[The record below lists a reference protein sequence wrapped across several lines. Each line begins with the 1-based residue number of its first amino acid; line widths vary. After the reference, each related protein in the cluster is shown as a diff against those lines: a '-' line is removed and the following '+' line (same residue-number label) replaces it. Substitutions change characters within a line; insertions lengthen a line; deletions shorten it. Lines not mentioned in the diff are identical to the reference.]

1 MDILSAAWP
10 HFFVLQVATHNM
22 SEDGCEAQKQGQA
35 ATALVTWTTAE
46 EKIDEM
52 EEELWKLRRKVEDSE
67 KMEAL
72 RDMLDERKADTL
84 VENEKKIREL
94 EKKLE
99 DSIKVRNN
107 LFDRDL
113 SGLAQ
118 VDGTSDDRGQSE
130 SQDRAGGWDPKEVE
144 RMNSEDIMR
153 RTVLARFVSAE
164 GLGRASFLQDIKER
178 VGLDN
183 LVALGIAGNSLEWHI
198 TTRTVQQAKELV
210 NAGELSAGGLKATL
224 SFLQAPSFRIRLFW
238 LPFYV
243 PNSQVI
249 AWLSDNYDVKAQEV
263 RMEKSAVGP
272 ISHVATLTR
281 EIWLTGGGE
290 KVRENLPD
298 TTWATIGGRRFRIL
312 VSVQGR
318 PAKCHKCGER
328 GHMRRNCVFC
338 MHCKNHLHD
347 THNCEFLKVRH
358 VGPTDN
364 KIDVGSVQKSVVL
377 PQVAGDAAIPAVVSA
392 GEVAAVPAVAPVGD
406 SGNQAPTVKVRKEG
420 GKDNRGREKRKG
432 KVSLPSSR
440 TSSVESE
447 KDTGKVIRVKRGQ
460 DELGGSD
467 EGELSD
473 RWEKQTKYLSKKQ
486 KALKVV
492 ERKQRE
498 ERVDTEEE
506 MLDLEYAANVERD
519 DNMVTESEVVLEGA
533 RGPGG
538 VDGLEGALDD
548 GGGQIDPLS
557 PATPDM
563 KWCIPTSP
571 AASLCSSDVTSDR
584 E

>member
-1 MDILSAAWP
+1 M
-10 HFFVLQVATHNM
+10 LQVATHNM

-52 EEELWKLRRKVEDSE
+52 EEELWKLRRKV
-67 KMEAL
+67 
-72 RDMLDERKADTL
+72 
-84 VENEKKIREL
+84 REL

-99 DSIKVRNN
+99 DSIMVRNN

-153 RTVLARFVSAE
+153 RTVLARFVLAE

-198 TTRTVQQAKELV
+198 TTRTVQKAKELV

-249 AWLSDNYDVKAQEV
+249 DWLSDNYDVKAQEV

-272 ISHVATLTR
+272 ISHVATLTG

-290 KVRENLPD
+290 
-298 TTWATIGGRRFRIL
+298 
-312 VSVQGR
+312 
-318 PAKCHKCGER
+318 GES
-328 GHMRRNCVFC
+328 
-338 MHCKNHLHD
+338 
-347 THNCEFLKVRH
+347 T
-358 VGPTDN
+358 
-364 KIDVGSVQKSVVL
+364 
-377 PQVAGDAAIPAVVSA
+377 
-392 GEVAAVPAVAPVGD
+392 
-406 SGNQAPTVKVRKEG
+406 
-420 GKDNRGREKRKG
+420 
-432 KVSLPSSR
+432 
-440 TSSVESE
+440 
-447 KDTGKVIRVKRGQ
+447 
-460 DELGGSD
+460 
-467 EGELSD
+467 
-473 RWEKQTKYLSKKQ
+473 
-486 KALKVV
+486 
-492 ERKQRE
+492 
-498 ERVDTEEE
+498 
-506 MLDLEYAANVERD
+506 
-519 DNMVTESEVVLEGA
+519 
-533 RGPGG
+533 
-538 VDGLEGALDD
+538 
-548 GGGQIDPLS
+548 
-557 PATPDM
+557 
-563 KWCIPTSP
+563 
-571 AASLCSSDVTSDR
+571 
-584 E
+584 